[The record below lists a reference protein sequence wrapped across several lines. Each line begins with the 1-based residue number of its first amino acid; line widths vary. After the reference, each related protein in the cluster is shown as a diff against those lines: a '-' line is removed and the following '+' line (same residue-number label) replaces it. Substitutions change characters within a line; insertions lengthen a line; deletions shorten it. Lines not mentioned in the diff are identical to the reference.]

1 MNCGMNPYLKAE
13 QGKEKNRYRVE
24 GGREVNEHRM
34 ERNIK

>member
-13 QGKEKNRYRVE
+13 QGKEKKSLQ

-34 ERNIK
+34 KRNIK